1 MYCNNKTIN
10 NMKNFKIFIGAVLLF
25 VAMFIV
31 AAIDS
36 FSFGGTI
43 IALIVAFLFARD
55 GGRLII
61 KYSKQ
66 EVID

>member
-1 MYCNNKTIN
+1 
-10 NMKNFKIFIGAVLLF
+10 MKNFNIFIGAVLLF

-31 AAIDS
+31 ASIDS
-36 FSFGGTI
+36 FSFGGTV

-55 GGRLII
+55 GGRMII

-66 EVID
+66 EEID

>member
-1 MYCNNKTIN
+1 
-10 NMKNFKIFIGAVLLF
+10 MKNFKIFIGAVLLF

>member
-1 MYCNNKTIN
+1 
-10 NMKNFKIFIGAVLLF
+10 MKNFKIFIGAVLLF
-25 VAMFIV
+25 VAMFII

-43 IALIVAFLFARD
+43 VALIVAFLFGRD
-55 GGRLII
+55 GIRLIN
-61 KYSKQ
+61 KYGKQ

>member
-1 MYCNNKTIN
+1 
-10 NMKNFKIFIGAVLLF
+10 MKNFKIFIGAVLLF

-31 AAIDS
+31 AVIDS
-36 FSFGGTI
+36 FSFCGTI
-43 IALIVAFLFARD
+43 VALIVAFFFGRD
-55 GGRLII
+55 GIRLIN

>member
-1 MYCNNKTIN
+1 
-10 NMKNFKIFIGAVLLF
+10 MKNFKIFIGAVLLF
-25 VAMFIV
+25 VAMFIIAV
-31 AAIDS
+31 IDS